1 MGPTLADMAPGQR
14 GVVVGFVQI
23 DAFAQRLMQFGV
35 IEGADIELVR
45 CAPTGDPIEIR
56 VMGSALSLRRSEA
69 ALVLV
74 DEVR

>member
-14 GVVVGFVQI
+14 GVVVGFAQI